1 MSRNG
6 HEWGWGEKPGRK
18 PNKRYV
24 PISRLPVE
32 KKAMSMSNEKNTTQK
47 KQMLSKDDKVKDVWE
62 TRFALVADGREQT
75 ENHLFMFSL
84 QDAPLTLKRA
94 LMSASK
100 RTFEDGDEGMSEL
113 IQASDEHEEDDEEQ
127 EVNLL
132 DNYISSK
139 LITENTFKL
148 PLKGKNIYCSIALN
162 SMS

>member
-1 MSRNG
+1 
-6 HEWGWGEKPGRK
+6 
-18 PNKRYV
+18 
-24 PISRLPVE
+24 
-32 KKAMSMSNEKNTTQK
+32 MSNEKNTTQK

-62 TRFALVADGREQT
+62 TRFALVEDGREQT

-100 RTFEDGDEGMSEL
+100 RTFEDGAEGLGEL